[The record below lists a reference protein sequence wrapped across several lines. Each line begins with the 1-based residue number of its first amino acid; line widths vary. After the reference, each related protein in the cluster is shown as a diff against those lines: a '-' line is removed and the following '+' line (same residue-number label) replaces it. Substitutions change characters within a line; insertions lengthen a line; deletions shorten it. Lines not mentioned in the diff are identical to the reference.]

1 MSDTELKFAQVQGH
15 SIAYREGGHGP
26 ALVLLHGFLCDSRCW
41 RRQVTELSDRF
52 RVVAWDAPGAG
63 SSSDPT
69 EPFTTADYARCLA
82 HFLDEL
88 DVVRAH
94 VLGLSWG
101 GILAQEFYRMYPQ
114 RLRCLVLADTY
125 AGWKG
130 SLPEP
135 VCRERLASC
144 LRDAM
149 APSGALVAKMLP
161 GIFSDGAPRDIQDE
175 QAAIMSEFHPVGFR
189 LMSISSAETDTRE
202 LLPRI
207 QVPTLLLWGDRDRR
221 SPVHVAEQLRAAIP
235 GAELAIIPEAGHLSN
250 MEQPEVF
257 NVHVRRFCLTQDT
270 E

>member
-1 MSDTELKFAQVQGH
+1 MDSSAIHGVGVAKSL
-15 SIAYREGGHGP
+15 SCPIASG
-26 ALVLLHGFLCDSRCW
+26 SW
-41 RRQVTELSDRF
+41 RGTRQ
-52 RVVAWDAPGAG
+52 APGH
-63 SSSDPT
+63 PLT

-88 DVVRAH
+88 GVVRAH

-101 GILAQEFYRMYPQ
+101 EILAQKFYRVYPQ
-114 RLRCLVLADTY
+114 RLRCLVLSDTY

-161 GIFSDGAPRDIQDE
+161 GIFSDGAPQDIQDE
-175 QAAIMSEFHPVGFR
+175 QATMMSEFHPVGFR
-189 LMSISSAETDTRE
+189 LMSISSAETDTRD

-207 QVPTLLLWGDRDRR
+207 QVPTLLLWGDVDRR
-221 SPVHVAEQLRAAIP
+221 SPVHVAEQLHAAIP

-250 MEQPEVF
+250 MEQPEAF
-257 NVHVRRFCLTQDT
+257 NVHVRRFCLSQDT